1 MEVHSALALPSVLMA
16 ILAGPCLQSAGATV
30 IPTQFLAKMYTEAL
44 GRAPDQT
51 GWSAYVSYFQTN
63 GCGAAQL
70 AHVGEQF
77 YASTEF
83 ASDYSDNA
91 AKLLTLYRGGLSRD
105 ADQGGFNGYL
115 ARLNSGASWAAS

>member
-1 MEVHSALALPSVLMA
+1 MSIRLAPLLIV
-16 ILAGPCLQSAGATV
+16 IAGTLSQTAGAAV
-30 IPTQFLAKMYTEAL
+30 IPTQFLAKLYTEAL

-51 GWSAYVSYFQTN
+51 GWNAYLSYFQTN

-77 YASTEF
+77 CASTEF

-91 AKLLTLYRGGLSRD
+91 AKLLTL
-105 ADQGGFNGYL
+105 
-115 ARLNSGASWAAS
+115 